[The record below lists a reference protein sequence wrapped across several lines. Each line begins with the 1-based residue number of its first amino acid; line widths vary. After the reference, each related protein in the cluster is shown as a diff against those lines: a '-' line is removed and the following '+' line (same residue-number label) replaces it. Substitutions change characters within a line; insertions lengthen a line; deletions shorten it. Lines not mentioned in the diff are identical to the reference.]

1 MNGPEGATPTNV
13 NVIAASASA
22 SSPRAR
28 GRFPL
33 VLSGQPQ
40 TYRPPTFMSKHL
52 ATALKHRKNLR
63 WNALGDKLLTSS
75 VYLRAGLFEGKRRGV
90 VVKVENPRRERIV
103 QRYLEEELRE
113 SFIDY
118 SMSVIVQRALP
129 DARDGLK
136 PVQRRILYA
145 MHELGLAPQ
154 KSHKKSA
161 TVVGDVL
168 GKYHPHGDVTVY
180 ETLVRMAQPFSMR
193 YPLVDGQGN
202 FGSIDGD
209 GAAAYR
215 YTEARLA
222 PIASDLLRDIDKDT
236 VGFQPNFD
244 ARLQEPDVLPAA
256 FPQLLVSGTDG
267 IAVGMATKMPPHN
280 LREIAAAA
288 SQILARPNTS
298 LNKLLEIV
306 SGPDFPTGGYIW
318 GRQGIEDALRTGRG
332 RVVMRARAHVEQ
344 GSYGKPSLVITEIPY
359 QVSKQRVIESIVQ
372 LAKKGQLT
380 GLTDLRDE
388 SDRDGV
394 RVVLEL
400 KRDINPRKLLEKLFT
415 KTQLQTTFGVIALAL
430 VDGVPRQLNIKQALE
445 VWIDHRLN
453 VIVRRARHS
462 LAQAEERAHI
472 LVGLIKALDRIDEV
486 VEIIKS
492 SRTPETAA
500 NKLRS
505 ALKITARQAGA
516 ILAMRLSRLTGLES
530 RALRDELDAVNKRI
544 KTLKAILSDEKKRRD
559 LVRREVNAIAERYGD
574 ARRTEILSDDGR
586 FPLPSG
592 DAAQEMHVFLT
603 NQGRL
608 KTLPARSADNDGG
621 LAAAESLEAGSGDFV
636 TRLWLCKSDEQLLA
650 FTHDG
655 QVHSTRIADLPQGTR
670 SSRGKRVRDLLDL
683 EAEVAAVHTVRDFN
697 DGRFVVMATRKG
709 RIKRTPLSEFRNV
722 RSGGIIAASV
732 DKGDEILDARITDG
746 TQTIV
751 LVTEKGQIIRFDEA
765 DVRSMGR
772 AASGV
777 KGIELPR
784 GDRVSAL
791 VVPRRTARLLGVTS
805 EGYARVLGLDDL
817 RVQARGGKGVR
828 LLPGR
833 LKAGHVI
840 GFLDLLPDDTVM
852 AITQSGDT
860 VAIDHSEGG
869 NGRSPGRPIV
879 LPLGGRKLTAITRAA
894 IRRSG
899 NRPGELQM
907 SLQI

>member
-1 MNGPEGATPTNV
+1 M
-13 NVIAASASA
+13 
-22 SSPRAR
+22 
-28 GRFPL
+28 
-33 VLSGQPQ
+33 
-40 TYRPPTFMSKHL
+40 
-52 ATALKHRKNLR
+52 
-63 WNALGDKLLTSS
+63 
-75 VYLRAGLFEGKRRGV
+75 
-90 VVKVENPRRERIV
+90 VKVENPRRERIV

-145 MHELGLAPQ
+145 MHELRLAPQ
-154 KSHKKSA
+154 KPHKKSA

-222 PIASDLLRDIDKDT
+222 PIATDLLRDIERDT
-236 VGFQPNFD
+236 VDFKPNFD
-244 ARLQEPDVLPAA
+244 GRLQEPEVLPAA
-256 FPQLLVSGTDG
+256 LPQLLVSGTDG

-306 SGPDFPTGGYIW
+306 SGPDFPTGGYVW
-318 GRQGIEDALRTGRG
+318 GREGIEDALRTGRG

-380 GLTDLRDE
+380 GLTNLRDE
-388 SDRDGV
+388 TDRDGV

-400 KRDINPRKLLEKLFT
+400 KRDVNPRKILEKLFI

-430 VDGVPRQLNIKQALE
+430 VDGVPRQLNLKEALE

-453 VIVRRARHS
+453 VIVRRARFS
-462 LAQAEERAHI
+462 LTQAEDRAHI
-472 LVGLIKALDRIDEV
+472 LEGLMKALDRIDEV

-500 NKLRS
+500 KKLRS
-505 ALKITARQAGA
+505 ALKITARQASA

-559 LVRREVNAIAERYGD
+559 LVRRELNAIAERYGD
-574 ARRTEILSDDGR
+574 ARRTEILSDKGR

-603 NQGRL
+603 HQGHL
-608 KTLPARSADNDGG
+608 KTLPARSANNDGG
-621 LAAAESLEAGSGDFV
+621 WAAAEPLEAGSGDFV

-650 FTHDG
+650 FTRDG
-655 QVHSTRIADLPQGTR
+655 QVHSARIADLPQGTR
-670 SSRGKRVRDLLDL
+670 SSRGKQVVDLLGLD
-683 EAEVAAVHTVRDFN
+683 AEVAAVHTVRDFS
-697 DGRFVVMATRKG
+697 DDRFVVMATRKG
-709 RIKRTPLSEFRNV
+709 RIKRTPLSEFRNI
-722 RSGGIIAASV
+722 RSGSIIAAGV
-732 DKGDEILDARITDG
+732 DKGDEILDVRITDG
-746 TQTIV
+746 NEPIV
-751 LVTEKGQIIRFDEA
+751 LVTKKGQIIRFDEA
-765 DVRSMGR
+765 EARSMGR

-777 KGIELPR
+777 KGIELA
-784 GDRVSAL
+784 GSDRVTAF
-791 VVPRRTARLLGVTS
+791 VVPRRKARLLGVTS
-805 EGYARVLGLDDL
+805 EGYARVLELDDL

-833 LKAGHVI
+833 LKAGDVI
-840 GFLDLLPDDTVM
+840 GFLDLLPDDIVL
-852 AITQSGDT
+852 AITLSGDT
-860 VAIDHSEGG
+860 VAIDHGESA
-869 NGRSPGRPIV
+869 NGRAVGKLV
-879 LPLGGRKLTAITRAA
+879 KLPLGGRKLTAITRAA
-894 IRRSG
+894 IRRSV
-899 NRPGELQM
+899 NRPGEAQM
-907 SLQI
+907 NLQI

>member
-1 MNGPEGATPTNV
+1 M
-13 NVIAASASA
+13 
-22 SSPRAR
+22 
-28 GRFPL
+28 
-33 VLSGQPQ
+33 
-40 TYRPPTFMSKHL
+40 
-52 ATALKHRKNLR
+52 
-63 WNALGDKLLTSS
+63 
-75 VYLRAGLFEGKRRGV
+75 
-90 VVKVENPRRERIV
+90 VKVENPRRERIV

-145 MHELGLAPQ
+145 MHELGLLPQ

-222 PIASDLLRDIDKDT
+222 PIATDMLRDIEKDT
-236 VGFQPNFD
+236 VDFKPNFD
-244 ARLQEPDVLPAA
+244 GRLQEPEVLPAA
-256 FPQLLVSGTDG
+256 LPQLLVSGTDG
-267 IAVGMATKMPPHN
+267 IAVGMATKIPPHN

-298 LNKLLEIV
+298 LNKLLELV

-318 GRQGIEDALRTGRG
+318 GREGIEDAFRTGRG
-332 RVVMRARAHVEQ
+332 RVVMRARSHVEQ
-344 GSYGKPSLVITEIPY
+344 GSYGKPSLIITELPY
-359 QVSKQRVIESIVQ
+359 QVSKQRVIESVVQ
-372 LAKKGQLT
+372 LAKKGQLA

-394 RVVLEL
+394 RIVLEL
-400 KRDINPRKLLEKLFT
+400 KRDANPRKILEKLFT

-430 VDGVPRQLNIKQALE
+430 VDGIPRQLNLKEALE

-453 VIVRRARHS
+453 VIVRRARYS
-462 LAQAEERAHI
+462 LAQAEDRAHI
-472 LVGLIKALDRIDEV
+472 LEGLIKALDRIDEV

-500 NKLRS
+500 KKLRS
-505 ALKITARQAGA
+505 ALKITARQASA

-530 RALRDELDAVNKRI
+530 RALRDELEAVNKRI
-544 KTLKAILSDEKKRRD
+544 KTLQAILSDEKKRRD
-559 LVRREVNAIAERYGD
+559 LVRRELNAIAERYGD

-603 NQGRL
+603 HQGHL
-608 KTLPARSADNDGG
+608 KTLPARSANNDGG
-621 LAAAESLEAGSGDFV
+621 LSAAESLESGSGDFV
-636 TRLWLCKSDEQLLA
+636 QRLWLCKSDEQLLA
-650 FTHDG
+650 FTRDG
-655 QVHSTRIADLPQGTR
+655 QVHAARIADLPQGTR
-670 SSRGKRVRDLLDL
+670 SSRGKRVGDLLELDS
-683 EAEVAAVHTVRDFN
+683 EVTAVHTVRDFA
-697 DGRFVVMATRKG
+697 DDRFVVMATRKG
-709 RIKRTPLSEFRNV
+709 RVKRTPLSEYRNI
-722 RSGGIIAASV
+722 RSGGIIAAGV
-732 DKGDEILDARITDG
+732 EKDDEIIEVQITDG
-746 TQTIV
+746 GDQIV
-751 LVTEKGQIIRFDEA
+751 LATRRGQVIRFDEVEA
-765 DVRSMGR
+765 RSMGR
-772 AASGV
+772 SASGV
-777 KGIELPR
+777 KGIELAQ
-784 GDRVSAL
+784 GDAVVAF
-791 VVPRRTARLLGVTS
+791 VVPRRNARLLGVTS
-805 EGYARVLGLDDL
+805 EGYARIMEVEDL

-833 LKAGHVI
+833 LKAGDII
-840 GFLDLLPDDTVM
+840 GFLDLLPDDSVI
-852 AITQSGDT
+852 AVTQTGDT
-860 VAIDHSEGG
+860 VSIDHSEGG
-869 NGRSPGRPIV
+869 NGRRIGKPV
-879 LPLGGRKLTAITRAA
+879 MLPLGGRRLSAISRAA
-894 IRRSG
+894 IRRSAG
-899 NRPGELQM
+899 QPTEAQM
-907 SLQI
+907 SLHI